1 MMIVALTGGIGC
13 GKSEATRLFA
23 SLGVP
28 IVDLDV
34 IAHALTA
41 ENQPLVSTIA
51 TTFGQEYL
59 TKEGVLNRTKLRQ
72 FVFNHPHAR
81 GQLNAILH
89 PAIYQE
95 AMNQISRQQHAPYI
109 ILAIPL
115 LDQDSPYMA
124 VINRILVIDCDE
136 STQINRVKQRSN
148 LSATEIKQII
158 HAQPSRQ
165 ARQDIADDLITNDKN
180 IENLRQKVENLHQKY
195 IKTCIVNK
203 TIS

>member
-1 MMIVALTGGIGC
+1 MLIVALTGGIGC
-13 GKSEATRLFA
+13 GKSEATRIFA

-41 ENQPLVSTIA
+41 TNQPLVSTIA

-59 TKEGVLNRTKLRQ
+59 TEEGALNRTKLRQ
-72 FVFNHPHAR
+72 YVFNHPQAR
-81 GQLNAILH
+81 DQLNAILH

-95 AMNQISRQQHAPYI
+95 ALHQFSKHQHAPYL

-124 VINRILVIDCDE
+124 EIDRILVIDCDE

-148 LSATEIKQII
+148 LSTIEIKQII
-158 HAQPSRQ
+158 NAQPSRQ

-180 IENLRQKVENLHQKY
+180 IENLRQKVLDLHQKY